1 MTKKD
6 ELKLVFGFIAEYLKE
21 EEPKEITK
29 KVLLSENEET
39 KTDDVIVNKTTPD
52 NKFKLDATHIKEL
65 MERVEAK
72 TVEQATVNNL
82 LANQKKQFDKEIK
95 KVKEEYVNNLIN
107 KETNEETNEKTN
119 DETIKIPIL

>member
-65 MERVEAK
+65 IERVEAK